1 MALVVLLC
9 FITCTCTTGL
19 LTPRRLR
26 HKKDAVEQ
34 ERAYRALWNKEKCVS
49 LRGLLINEKV
59 KRLPDL
65 SGSQWH
71 VRRGTTFYPF
81 ALSDYHVPAMKI
93 LLWSRLGSIVVGKIL
108 SRKPL
113 TSGAREE
120 PDLQKQLLV
129 RLPPR
134 TQRRALSCSPLS
146 PYCPPPGPQ
155 CVLNECENESQ
166 KEGRKDRVPASSLSS
181 FRKGGTQQT
190 PREGTAVPTA
200 SDGVPTRRDPRARVS
215 SPTATPGLG
224 EERLVR
230 LNADLRFS
238 GAGFW
243 DHLYAGGPRKRMAA
257 APTAYRSDLLVPSAA
272 LRQSR

>member
-1 MALVVLLC
+1 
-9 FITCTCTTGL
+9 
-19 LTPRRLR
+19 
-26 HKKDAVEQ
+26 
-34 ERAYRALWNKEKCVS
+34 
-49 LRGLLINEKV
+49 
-59 KRLPDL
+59 
-65 SGSQWH
+65 
-71 VRRGTTFYPF
+71 
-81 ALSDYHVPAMKI
+81 MKI

-120 PDLQKQLLV
+120 PDLRKQLLV

-238 GAGFW
+238 GAGF
-243 DHLYAGGPRKRMAA
+243 
-257 APTAYRSDLLVPSAA
+257 
-272 LRQSR
+272 

>member
-1 MALVVLLC
+1 M
-9 FITCTCTTGL
+9 CTTGL

-49 LRGLLINEKV
+49 LWGLLINEKV

-120 PDLQKQLLV
+120 PDLRKQLLV

-181 FRKGGTQQT
+181 FRKGRTQQT

-200 SDGVPTRRDPRARVS
+200 SDGVSYPTRPTGTRFFTHSHSWPRRRTAR
-215 SPTATPGLG
+215 SPKCWPTILRRWILRPPVRRGTPQEDGCSADGLQKWP
-224 EERLVR
+224 
-230 LNADLRFS
+230 AC
-238 GAGFW
+238 
-243 DHLYAGGPRKRMAA
+243 P
-257 APTAYRSDLLVPSAA
+257 
-272 LRQSR
+272 